1 MPRTLPTWGY
11 LLIFCGLIVANHT
24 IYRDASAPRLLT
36 VTVFAAG
43 KGTAALVQ
51 APSGAT
57 LLIDTGSDAS
67 ILRALGTILPMWQRS
82 LNTILLTS
90 DSAKNVGG
98 LPFIRDRYKIG
109 EILKT
114 GGQDRPYG
122 APIIF
127 NKNILITPVA
137 PGVATVSYG
146 TTSLTVSSSTPVGT
160 YTSDGLT
167 IARIK

>member
-98 LPFIRDRYKIG
+98 LPFIRDRYHV
-109 EILKT
+109 
-114 GGQDRPYG
+114 GGIIKASGRDQPYG

-127 NKNILITPVA
+127 NKIIITPVA